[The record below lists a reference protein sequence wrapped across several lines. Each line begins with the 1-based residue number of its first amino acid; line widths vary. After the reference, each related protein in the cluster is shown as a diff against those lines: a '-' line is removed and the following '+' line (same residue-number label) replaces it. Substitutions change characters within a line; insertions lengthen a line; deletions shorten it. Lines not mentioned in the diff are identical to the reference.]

1 MNRFLPLLLAFL
13 LLPIGCTSSPRFES
27 TRPTEPLVTTYSI
40 VARDPDTG
48 QLGVAVQSH
57 WFSVGSIVTWAESD
71 VGAVAT
77 QSLVNPNYGPLGLD
91 MMRAG
96 ISAPEALKGLLVSD
110 EGRALRQVAMIDSQ
124 GRVMAHT
131 GADCIPMAGQIV
143 DAEHQFSVQ
152 ANLMEKDTVWAAMAE
167 AYRSTSGDMAARMIA
182 ALEAA
187 ENEGGDIR
195 GRQSAAMLIVKGE
208 SSGSPWNDRVFDLR
222 VEDHPQPVQ
231 ELKRLVKVQRAYNHL
246 NAGDMAMSKGDFE
259 LASREFKTAE
269 QLAPQIVEI
278 PFWHAV
284 SLVSAGHVDE
294 ALPIFHRVFHAEP
307 IWVEVVPRLAGSGLL
322 PDDPGLIKRIQDE
335 AH

>member
-1 MNRFLPLLLAFL
+1 MFL
-13 LLPIGCTSSPRFES
+13 LLPAGCRSSSHFES

-96 ISAPEALKGLLVSD
+96 ISAPDALKGLLVSD
-110 EGRALRQVAMIDSQ
+110 GGRELRQVAMIDSQ
-124 GRVMAHT
+124 GRVIAHT

-152 ANLMEKDTVWAAMAE
+152 ANLMEKDTVWSAMAE
-167 AYRSTSGDMAARMIA
+167 AYRSTTGDMAARMIA

-231 ELKRLVKVQRAYNHL
+231 ELKRLVQVQRAYNHM
-246 NAGDMAMSKGDFE
+246 NAGDLAIEHRDFE
-259 LASREFKTAE
+259 LAVREYKAAE
-269 QLAPQIVEI
+269 RLAPQIIEI

-284 SLVSAGHVDE
+284 SLANAGRVDA

-322 PDDPGLIKRIQDE
+322 PDDPELIKRIQDE

>member
-1 MNRFLPLLLAFL
+1 MRVLHATLACLLLA
-13 LLPIGCTSSPRFES
+13 GCSTTSSLENPGIR
-27 TRPTEPLVTTYSI
+27 EPLVTTYSI
-40 VARDPDTG
+40 VARDPANG

-57 WFSVGSIVTWAESD
+57 WFSVGSIVTWAEAE

-96 ISAPEALKGLLVSD
+96 VSAPDALKGLLVSD
-110 EGRALRQVAMIDSQ
+110 EGRELRQVAMIDAQ
-124 GRVMAHT
+124 GRVMAFT

-152 ANLMEKDTVWAAMAE
+152 ANLMEKDTVWDAMAD
-167 AYRSTSGDMAARMIA
+167 AYRTTEGDMAARMVA

-222 VEDHPQPVQ
+222 VEDHPRPVQ
-231 ELKRLVKVQRAYNHL
+231 ELKRLVQIQRAYNHL
-246 NAGDMAMSKGDFE
+246 DAGDRAIGQGDFE
-259 LASREFKTAE
+259 LAAREFKTAE
-269 QLAPQIVEI
+269 QYAPQIIEI
-278 PFWHAV
+278 PFWYAV
-284 SLVSAGHVDE
+284 SLVGAGQVDE
-294 ALPIFHRVFHAEP
+294 AMPIFRRVFHAEP
-307 IWVEVVPRLAGSGLL
+307 IWVEIVPRLAGSGLL
-322 PDDPGLIKRIQDE
+322 PDDPQLIQRIQDE
-335 AH
+335 AR

>member
-1 MNRFLPLLLAFL
+1 MRPNHATLVCLLLA
-13 LLPIGCTSSPRFES
+13 GCSTSSTVEKAGIR
-27 TRPTEPLVTTYSI
+27 EPLVTTYSI
-40 VARDPDTG
+40 VARDPASG

-57 WFSVGSIVTWAESD
+57 WFSVGSIVTWAEAD

-91 MMRAG
+91 MMRTG
-96 ISAPEALKGLLVSD
+96 ISAPDALKGLLVSD
-110 EGRALRQVAMIDSQ
+110 EGRELRQVAMIDSQ
-124 GRVMAHT
+124 GRVMAFT

-152 ANLMEKDTVWAAMAE
+152 ANLMEKDTVWDAMAE
-167 AYRSTSGDMAARMIA
+167 AYRSTKGDMAARMVA

-231 ELKRLVKVQRAYNHL
+231 ELKRLVQVQRAYNHM
-246 NAGDMAMSKGDFE
+246 NDGDVAISHGDYE
-259 LASREFKTAE
+259 LAAKEFKTAE
-269 QLAPQIVEI
+269 QLAPQIIEI
-278 PFWHAV
+278 PFWYAV
-284 SLVSAGHVDE
+284 SLVGAGKVDE
-294 ALPIFHRVFHAEP
+294 ALPIFHRVFHVEP

-322 PDDPGLIKRIQDE
+322 PDDPDLVKRIQDE